1 MIPAE
6 LLKNRLI
13 SLLVSRKGEFAPANP
28 ELDKFDHS
36 LQCATRALRAGEPHD
51 YVVMAL
57 FHDVFGGFSAN
68 DHGAMCTVAL
78 MPYIRESAAAAVME
92 HENAM
97 EKIRA
102 IKLISPDLAPAA
114 LPHQPSMYFAWRYD
128 YPSFDPNY
136 KSEVLAYFYP
146 LIDEVI
152 HD

>member
-6 LLKNRLI
+6 RLKNRLI

-36 LQCATRALRAGEPHD
+36 LQCATRALRAGEPPD

-57 FHDVFGGFSAN
+57 FHDVFGGFA
-68 DHGAMCTVAL
+68 DMQHGRVTGMVLEPYLSSRARIGCAHHEQAMD
-78 MPYIRESAAAAVME
+78 
-92 HENAM
+92 
-97 EKIRA
+97 KIRA
-102 IKLISPDLAPAA
+102 LYTCLVPDAETLS
-114 LPHQPSMYFAWRYD
+114 LPHMHFAWHYD
-128 YPSFDPNY
+128 YPSFDPSY
-136 KSEVLAYFYP
+136 KSEVLVYFYP

>member
-6 LLKNRLI
+6 ALKNRLI
-13 SLLVSRKGEFAPANP
+13 TLLVSRKGEFAPANP

-36 LQCATRALRAGEPHD
+36 LQCATRAWKAGEPPD

-57 FHDVFGGFSAN
+57 FHDVFGGFHSHR
-68 DHGAMCTVAL
+68 HGEMVETVLWRWLSQRA
-78 MPYIRESAAAAVME
+78 REAVRYHEESTSEVRIIGVGGINLRPGAPESLVFAAA
-92 HENAM
+92 
-97 EKIRA
+97 
-102 IKLISPDLAPAA
+102 
-114 LPHQPSMYFAWRYD
+114 YD

-136 KSEVLAYFYP
+136 ESYVLARFYP

>member
-6 LLKNRLI
+6 RLKNRLI

-36 LQCATRALRAGEPHD
+36 LQCATRALRAGEPPD

-57 FHDVFGGFSAN
+57 FHDVFGGFHAHRHGEMAETVLWRYLSQRAREAVR
-68 DHGAMCTVAL
+68 DHEEAMADVRNVGVGGVNLRPGAPEPL
-78 MPYIRESAAAAVME
+78 
-92 HENAM
+92 
-97 EKIRA
+97 
-102 IKLISPDLAPAA
+102 LFAA
-114 LPHQPSMYFAWRYD
+114 LYD

-136 KSEVLAYFYP
+136 ESFALAQFIP
-146 LIDEVI
+146 TINEVI